1 MTEATKGLLHVVGG
15 RWIWDANGPVA
26 SDETAGVT
34 VATTVTGINDADYE
48 TQQANAELIVKRWN
62 AHDAL
67 VEALEAV
74 VEASNNAVR
83 AGQAI
88 GRSSTTPPVIQLVEA
103 ALKAVKS

>member
-1 MTEATKGLLHVVGG
+1 MPTA
-15 RWIWDANGPVA
+15 PVA

-67 VEALEAV
+67 VAVRDAAKAYYDFTREPEPQGFNHQYNMRAIRVGEALF
-74 VEASNNAVR
+74 
-83 AGQAI
+83 
-88 GRSSTTPPVIQLVEA
+88 A
-103 ALKAVKS
+103 ALEQVK